1 MFFDTH
7 AHVNDSRFDEDRHDF
22 IMSLEQ
28 NGICAFTEIGYDID
42 SSVAAVELAGKYDR
56 VYAAVGVHP
65 SDVGKLDING
75 LDKIEKLLSKPKVVA
90 LGEIGLDYHF
100 DDSPSK
106 ECQKYWFDAQ
116 IQVAKRNNMPIVVH
130 SRDAMEDTINVLKA
144 SDVHEGIIHCFSG
157 SRESAKIFLDMGFYI
172 SIAGPVTFK
181 NAGKLLEVARYVP
194 DDRILIETDSPY
206 LAPEP
211 NRGKRNCP
219 VYVKYICEKVAQLR
233 GVSVEQ
239 FAQITQNNA
248 KAVYKIKQL

>member
-7 AHVNDSRFDEDRHDF
+7 AHVNDRRFDGDRHEF

-28 NGICAFTEIGYDID
+28 NGICAFTEIGYDTD
-42 SSVAAVELAGKYDR
+42 SSVAAIELANKYNR

-65 SDVGKLDING
+65 ADVDKLDENG
-75 LDKIEKLLSKPKVVA
+75 LQQIEKMLYEPKVVA

-100 DDSPSK
+100 DDSPSR
-106 ECQKYWFDAQ
+106 ECQKYWFEAQ

-144 SDVHEGIIHCFSG
+144 SGAREGIIHCYSG
-157 SRESAKIFLDMGFYI
+157 SVESAKILLDMGFYI

-181 NAGKLLEVARYVP
+181 NAGKLLEVAKYVP
-194 DDRILIETDSPY
+194 NDRILIETDSPY

-219 VYVKYICEKVAQLR
+219 VYVKHVCEKIAQLR
-233 GVSVEQ
+233 GISVEE
-239 FAQITQNNA
+239 FAQITKNNA

>member
-1 MFFDTH
+1 
-7 AHVNDSRFDEDRHDF
+7 
-22 IMSLEQ
+22 
-28 NGICAFTEIGYDID
+28 
-42 SSVAAVELAGKYDR
+42 
-56 VYAAVGVHP
+56 
-65 SDVGKLDING
+65 
-75 LDKIEKLLSKPKVVA
+75 
-90 LGEIGLDYHF
+90 
-100 DDSPSK
+100 
-106 ECQKYWFDAQ
+106 
-116 IQVAKRNNMPIVVH
+116 MPIVVH